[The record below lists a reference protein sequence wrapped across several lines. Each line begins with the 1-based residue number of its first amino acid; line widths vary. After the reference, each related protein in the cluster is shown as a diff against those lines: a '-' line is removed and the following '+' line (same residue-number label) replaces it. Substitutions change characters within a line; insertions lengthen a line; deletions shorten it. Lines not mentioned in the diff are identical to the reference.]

1 MRKNQVRTNSIV
13 SNPGS
18 EIPKRKQFHF
28 FLVLSVLLALS
39 PAVLFNLSAQSE
51 WTNFRGDAQLTGT
64 SGANIPEQ
72 PELLWSFKTGDA
84 IKASPVV
91 SDGIIVAGSVDG
103 NVYGITLEGKMK
115 WKINT
120 GNGIESAALIQDG
133 VAYIGNLD
141 GKVFAIELQTGRT
154 LWTYATEGQIM
165 GAPNYWNGNATG
177 SGDGGVLVIGS
188 YDYFLHGID
197 ASTGEGLW
205 KYEADNFIN
214 GTPAVYKGVAVFG
227 GCDGLLH
234 QVMVSDGSLKKRQ
247 PVATY
252 VAGSVAV
259 DDWITYVGDYDGKFT
274 CLDIREGRE
283 LWSYKNPEADLPFIA
298 SPSLSEKSVY
308 IGNRDKYVYCF
319 NRENGDLRWSVNTL
333 GRVDASPVLLNQLL
347 LVATMRGDLMLLN
360 ASDGKTRWTYELGS
374 AVFGNP
380 AVIDG
385 YIIAGAQDGRI
396 YCFGKK

>member
-1 MRKNQVRTNSIV
+1 MKC
-13 SNPGS
+13 NPVK
-18 EIPKRKQFHF
+18 KRFHF
-28 FLVLSVLLALS
+28 LLQWILLVAFSQAALNC
-39 PAVLFNLSAQSE
+39 VSAQTE
-51 WTNFRGDAQLTGT
+51 WTNFRGDPQLTGT
-64 SGANIPEQ
+64 SEATIPSQ
-72 PELLWSFKTGDA
+72 PVLLWSFKTGDA

-91 SDGIIVAGSVDG
+91 SEGIIVAGSVDG
-103 NVYGITLEGKMK
+103 NAYGITLEGKMK

-120 GNGIESAALIQDG
+120 GNGIESAALIHNG
-133 VAYIGNLD
+133 VAYIGNLE

-165 GAPNYWNGNATG
+165 GSPNYWSPGKTGGKGNAG
-177 SGDGGVLVIGS
+177 SGGSDRSRNGDVVVIGS

-197 ASTGEGLW
+197 AGTGEGLW

-214 GTPAVYKGVAVFG
+214 GTPAIYKGVAVFG

-234 QVMVSDGSLKKRQ
+234 QVNVQDGSLKKRQ

-259 DDWITYVGDYDGKFT
+259 DDWITFVGDYDGKFT
-274 CLDIREGRE
+274 CLDIRAGEER
-283 LWSYKNPEADLPFIA
+283 WSFKNSEAELPFIA
-298 SPSLSEKSVY
+298 SPALGEKKVY

-319 NRENGDLRWSVNTL
+319 NRESGDLVWSVNTL
-333 GRVDASPVLLNQLL
+333 GRVDASPVLLGHLL
-347 LVATMRGDLMLLN
+347 LVATMRGDLMLLD
-360 ASDGKTRWTYELGS
+360 ATDGETTWTYELGS

-385 YIIAGAQDGRI
+385 YIITGAQDGRI

>member
-1 MRKNQVRTNSIV
+1 MKHRSYSFRLWTLMIV
-13 SNPGS
+13 CGL
-18 EIPKRKQFHF
+18 
-28 FLVLSVLLALS
+28 FLVNQLE
-39 PAVLFNLSAQSE
+39 AQSS
-51 WTNFRGDAQLTGT
+51 WPNYRGDAQLSGYT
-64 SGANIPEQ
+64 SATIPSQ
-72 PELLWSFKTGDA
+72 PGLLWSFKTGDA
-84 IKASPVV
+84 IKAPPVV
-91 SDGIIVAGSVDG
+91 SEGIIVAGSVDG
-103 NVYGITLEGKMK
+103 NIYGISLEGKMK

-120 GNGIESAALIQDG
+120 GNGIEAPALIHDG
-133 VAYIGNLD
+133 VAYVGNLD
-141 GKVFAIELQTGRT
+141 GRVFAIELQTGKT

-165 GAPNYWNGNATG
+165 GAPNFWKDTRKGTGGTGATTTANASGENG
-177 SGDGGVLVIGS
+177 VVVIGS

-197 ASTGEGLW
+197 AATGTGLW

-214 GTPAVYKGVAVFG
+214 GTPAIYEGIAVFG

-234 QVMVSDGSLKKRQ
+234 QVSVSDGSLKKRQ

-274 CLDIREGRE
+274 CLNIREGKE
-283 LWSYKNPEADLPFIA
+283 LWSYSNPNTDLPFIA
-298 SPSLSEKSVY
+298 SPSLSEKRVY

-319 NRENGDLRWSVNTL
+319 DRKNGDLVWSVNTL
-333 GRVDASPVLLNQLL
+333 GRVDASPVLVKNKL
-347 LVATMRGDLMLLN
+347 LVATMRGDLLIMDAEN
-360 ASDGKTRWTYELGS
+360 GKINWNYELGS

>member
-1 MRKNQVRTNSIV
+1 VK
-13 SNPGS
+13 
-18 EIPKRKQFHF
+18 KQLRF
-28 FLVLSVLLALS
+28 FLLWSLLVAFS
-39 PAVLFNLSAQSE
+39 PAALNSVVAQSE
-51 WTNFRGDAQLTGT
+51 WTNFRGDPQLRGT
-64 SGANIPEQ
+64 SEAIIPVR
-72 PELLWSFKTGDA
+72 PSLLWSFKTGDA

-91 SDGIIVAGSVDG
+91 SEGIIVAGSVDG

-120 GNGIESAALIQDG
+120 GNGIESAALIRNG

-165 GAPNYWNGNATG
+165 GAPNYWSGISTTGKGNTG
-177 SGDGGVLVIGS
+177 SGGKVRAGDGGVVVIGS

-197 ASTGEGLW
+197 AATGEGRW

-214 GTPAVYKGVAVFG
+214 GTPAIYEGVAVFG

-234 QVMVSDGSLKKRQ
+234 QVNVQDGSLKKRQ

-259 DDWITYVGDYDGKFT
+259 DDWITFVGDYDGKFT
-274 CLDIREGRE
+274 CLDIRAGEER
-283 LWSYKNPEADLPFIA
+283 WSFKNSEAELPFIA
-298 SPSLSEKSVY
+298 SPALGKKRVY

-319 NRENGDLRWSVNTL
+319 NRENGELIWSVNTL
-333 GRVDASPVLLNQLL
+333 GRVDASPVLLGQQL

-360 ASDGKTRWTYELGS
+360 ASDGKITWTYELGS

-396 YCFGKK
+396 YCIGQK

>member
-1 MRKNQVRTNSIV
+1 MKNMIYFIRTWGILAVCN
-13 SNPGS
+13 
-18 EIPKRKQFHF
+18 
-28 FLVLSVLLALS
+28 LLLMN
-39 PAVLFNLSAQSE
+39 NLAAQSS
-51 WTNFRGDAQLTGT
+51 WPNFRGDSHL
-64 SGANIPEQ
+64 SGYSAANLPSQ
-72 PELLWSFKTGDA
+72 PALLWSFKTGDA
-84 IKASPVV
+84 IKAAPVV

-103 NVYGITLEGKMK
+103 NIYGITLEGKMK

-120 GNGIESAALIQDG
+120 GNGIEAPALIHDG
-133 VAYIGNLD
+133 VAYVGNLD
-141 GKVFAIELQTGRT
+141 GRVFAIELQTGKT

-165 GAPNYWNGNATG
+165 GAPNFWKASDKGGDRKGGNLHVKKAG
-177 SGDGGVLVIGS
+177 NSGILVIGS

-197 ASTGEGLW
+197 AATGEGLW

-214 GTPAVYKGVAVFG
+214 GTPAIYEGIAVFG

-234 QVMVSDGSLKKRQ
+234 QVNVADGSLEKRQ

-274 CLDIREGRE
+274 CLNIREGKE
-283 LWSYKNPEADLPFIA
+283 LWSFSNPNADLPFIA
-298 SPSLSEKSVY
+298 SPSLSDNRVY

-319 NRENGDLRWSVNTL
+319 NRKDGELVWSVNTR
-333 GRVDASPVLLNQLL
+333 GRVDASPVLVRNRL
-347 LVATMRGDLMLLN
+347 LVATMRGDLLLLEADN
-360 ASDGKTRWTYELGS
+360 GMTTWSYELGS

-385 YIIAGAQDGRI
+385 YIVAGAQDGRI

>member
-1 MRKNQVRTNSIV
+1 MRKRYQIV
-13 SNPGS
+13 QLLCIMVAFSPG
-18 EIPKRKQFHF
+18 
-28 FLVLSVLLALS
+28 VLI
-39 PAVLFNLSAQSE
+39 NLSAQTE
-51 WTNFRGDAQLTGT
+51 WSNFRGDPQLTGT
-64 SGANIPEQ
+64 STANIPAQ

-84 IKASPVV
+84 IKAAPVV
-91 SDGIIVAGSVDG
+91 SEGIIVAGSVDG

-120 GNGIESAALIQDG
+120 GNGIEAPALVHNG
-133 VAYIGNLD
+133 VAFVGNLD

-165 GAPNYWNGNATG
+165 GAPNYWKGNPTKGSKTRVTG
-177 SGDGGVLVIGS
+177 GSDGTGDGGVLVIGS

-214 GTPAVYKGVAVFG
+214 GTPAIYEGVAVFG

-234 QVMVSDGSLKKRQ
+234 QVNVSDGSLKKRQ

-274 CLDIREGRE
+274 CLDIRKGKE
-283 LWSYKNPEADLPFIA
+283 LWSYKNTNAELPFIA
-298 SPSLSEKSVY
+298 SPSLSEKRVY

-319 NRENGDLRWSVNTL
+319 NRKDGDLLWSVNTL
-333 GRVDASPVLLNQLL
+333 GRVDASPVLVKDEL
-347 LVATMRGDLMLLN
+347 LVATMRGDLLLLD
-360 ASDGKTRWTYELGS
+360 ASDGKIKWSYELGS

-385 YIIAGAQDGRI
+385 HIIAGAQDGRI
-396 YCFGKK
+396 YCFGEK